1 MTRFPLNR
9 NQKIAWLR
17 KYYAASA
24 KAVCFGIKDAT
35 NAFALFAKLAIKSS
49 DYVRSRYAERFVKF
63 QMSIAVSA
71 PHYILLYLCLHI
83 KRNMLKFTYHG
94 NVSEGLNS
102 CTNRLR
108 R

>member
-35 NAFALFAKLAIKSS
+35 NAFALFAKFATIDS
-49 DYVRSRYAERFVKF
+49 DYVRSRYAKQSVKF
-63 QMSIAVSA
+63 QMSNAISA
-71 PHYILLYLCLHI
+71 PHLPGSIHL
-83 KRNMLKFTYHG
+83 FTY
-94 NVSEGLNS
+94 L
-102 CTNRLR
+102 TQYA
-108 R
+108 